1 MVIVNTK
8 KINSNNQGQTM
19 VENSFV
25 MNIDLFIIKK
35 KTTFGTKM
43 QEMINIHRD
52 VFDATITYK
61 ANTE

>member
-8 KINSNNQGQTM
+8 KINSDNQGQTM

-35 KTTFGTKM
+35 KQLLEQKCK
-43 QEMINIHRD
+43 RW
-52 VFDATITYK
+52 
-61 ANTE
+61 